1 MKKTIILIL
10 HLTLILTSFFAK
22 SQEVVKPKNFI
33 SIPDKANALL
43 QECINFNEM
52 VGVTSGIYKDGKVV
66 WEGGVGYQD
75 MENSIAAKS
84 NTLHRTASIAK
95 PMTAIAILQLYEQNK
110 LELDVSIQKYLPDF
124 PKKEKAITIRQ
135 LLHHTSGI
143 KAYQSN
149 KEASNTKNYPTL
161 TDAMTVFKDR
171 DLNHQPGTNYHYTT
185 YGYVVL
191 GAIVERVS
199 GMSFRDYMKQNIW
212 EKVGMK
218 NTDVEIF
225 GKQYANKSKLYRK
238 NASAKFIADIQTDL
252 SVKIPGGGFY
262 STVNDLLKFGAAILN
277 NKLISAATFE
287 MMIKDS
293 GLKKRGNPYG
303 MGWFIYGK
311 SSDASGKLIGHSG
324 SQSGTST
331 QLMIYLDQKIV
342 VATMSN
348 TAGTWPEVISLTSNL
363 GKVSIDSI
371 VMQSPLKKVVT
382 VPIEVLE
389 KYIGKYQLDEEESM
403 ILTRRGKQLFASFN
417 GSSNYKVFAESENKF
432 FMRSL
437 NLTFEFE
444 KSSQK
449 DITKMIFTTL
459 KGEEIYPEKINAPKS
474 LALSLNNYIEE
485 KGIKASLEWWE
496 QMKDSENYNHNEQEI
511 NALGYE
517 YLQAK
522 KVNISIQIFNLNVIA
537 FPDSWNAYD
546 SLGEAFM
553 LDGNKEMAIKNY
565 KKSVVLNPK
574 NTYGLEAL
582 KKLGAKMNSK

>member
-1 MKKTIILIL
+1 MKKIIILIL
-10 HLTLILTSFFAK
+10 HLILMLTSFFAQ
-22 SQEVVKPKNFI
+22 SQEAIKLKSFTSI
-33 SIPDKANALL
+33 SDKANAVL

-75 MENSIAAKS
+75 MENNIAAKS

-110 LELDVSIQKYLPDF
+110 LKLDVPIQQYLPDF

-135 LLHHTSGI
+135 LLQHTSGI
-143 KAYQSN
+143 KAYQTN
-149 KEASNTKNYPTL
+149 QEADNTKNYPTL

-191 GAIVERVS
+191 GAIVEHVS
-199 GMSFRDYMKQNIW
+199 GMSFRDYMKQKIW
-212 EKVGMK
+212 EKIGMK

-225 GKQYANKSKLYRK
+225 GKEYINKSKLYRK
-238 NASAKFIADIQTDL
+238 NSSGKFITDIQTDL

-262 STVNDLLKFGAAILN
+262 STVNDLLKFGAAILD

-311 SSDASGKLIGHSG
+311 SNDASGKLIGHSG

-331 QLMIYLDQKIV
+331 QLMIYLDKKIV

-363 GKVSIDSI
+363 GEISIDSA
-371 VMQSPLKKVVT
+371 VMQSPLKKVSM

-403 ILTRRGKQLFASFN
+403 TLTRKGKQLFASFN

-432 FMRSL
+432 FLRSL

-449 DITKMIFTTL
+449 NITKMIFTTL
-459 KGEEIYPEKINAPKS
+459 KGKKIYPEKINAPKS
-474 LALSLNNYIEE
+474 FALSLNNHIEE
-485 KGIKASLEWWE
+485 KGITASLEWWE
-496 QMKDSENYNHNEQEI
+496 QIKNSKEYNHNEEEI

-522 KVNISIQIFNLNVIA
+522 NVNISIQIFNLNVIA

-565 KKSVVLNPK
+565 KKSVELNPK

-582 KKLGAKMNSK
+582 KKLGVKMNSK